1 MNIYV
6 PLNLNSKKWRY
17 SKPMKRLN
25 QLLIVLIFAT
35 SNVHA
40 LDVIDGN
47 NPKYVESV
55 EHLSRFVQLM
65 TAAET
70 ELMEIYNLNSL
81 PGYKPAN
88 ELGRIQELK
97 ARANTILN
105 PEKRRLML
113 QNLTIEG
120 MYMKKSLKSI
130 PTEVIE

>member
-1 MNIYV
+1 
-6 PLNLNSKKWRY
+6 
-17 SKPMKRLN
+17 MKRLN